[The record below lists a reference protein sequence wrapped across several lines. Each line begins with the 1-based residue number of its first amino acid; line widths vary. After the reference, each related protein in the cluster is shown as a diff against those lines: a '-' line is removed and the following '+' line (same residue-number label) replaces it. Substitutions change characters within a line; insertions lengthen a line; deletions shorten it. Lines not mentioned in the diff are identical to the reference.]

1 MMKFRLL
8 PRAVRDLEEVHKF
21 IEIDDPSAAAKVVE
35 RLIQSF
41 ELLAKRPEVGRP
53 IAGRP
58 VREWSVPGLPYLI
71 PYVIRE
77 DIVILRVYHTR
88 RKRPKRWL

>member
-1 MMKFRLL
+1 MKFRLV
-8 PRAVRDLEEVHKF
+8 PRAVRDLEE
-21 IEIDDPSAAAKVVE
+21 IRAYIDVEDASSAVRVIE

-41 ELLAKRPEVGRP
+41 ELLAMRPEIGRP
-53 IAGRP
+53 VVGRP

-71 PYVIRE
+71 PYVVRD

>member
-1 MMKFRLL
+1 VKFRLV
-8 PRAVRDLEEVHKF
+8 PRAVRDLEE
-21 IEIDDPSAAAKVVE
+21 IRAYIDVDDASSAVRVIE

-41 ELLAKRPEVGRP
+41 ELLATRPEIGRP
-53 IAGRP
+53 VVGRP
-58 VREWSVPGLPYLI
+58 VREWSVPRLPYLI
-71 PYVIRE
+71 PYVVRD